1 MSVASTNLHATYVV
15 VTIVSN
21 EGSIIQ
27 KLGRIR
33 NRDAPLE
40 RVRENDRTSPALCT
54 GSGGACGARH
64 GVMAM
69 DAHGLGGISLRDG
82 GHANQEDGRHS
93 IKRAA
98 ECRRDQPMLSRR
110 SVSHDFP
117 SPPLSHRP
125 QERLQLPPLRARIAV
140 SQVHQLIGVGRI
152 E

>member
-69 DAHGLGGISLRDG
+69 DAHGIGGISLRDG

-93 IKRAA
+93 IKRAV

-110 SVSHDFP
+110 
-117 SPPLSHRP
+117 
-125 QERLQLPPLRARIAV
+125 ERQP
-140 SQVHQLIGVGRI
+140 
-152 E
+152 